1 MSDIAGLNFDL
12 APAPFAPGG
21 PNPRE
26 RGGGHHASHAGQP
39 CKNCETVLQGE
50 YCHVCGQPG
59 HLHRTAFAV
68 FEDFVH
74 GIAHLDGRTWRTL
87 PALIFQPGKLTRDYI
102 EGKRARYVP
111 PMALFLF
118 MVFSMFIVF
127 ELSGGPVTDNR
138 AGHKPAEGQSVP
150 SPEKAG
156 KTAQT
161 RSEIEQKIAAARK
174 AGDMDKVVAGELALK
189 GVDAFDHSEEPGPVG
204 ALKTFMKENADKF
217 HLGNPSIDKKFQ
229 HKFSNPD
236 LLFYKLQNTAYK
248 FSFLLIPISVPF
260 IWLVFAWRRG
270 FRLYDHVVFSLYS
283 LSFMSLLLI
292 LITLLK
298 DIAPFIAIPWQV
310 WAVALLAPIVHIYAQ
325 LKGAYRLGRFSALWR
340 TGYMTIIMSPLCI
353 LLFVTSI
360 LMLGALG

>member
-1 MSDIAGLNFDL
+1 MSDIGGLNFDL

-26 RGGGHHASHAGQP
+26 RGGGHHISHAGQP

-87 PALIFQPGKLTRDYI
+87 PALVFQPGKLTRDYI

-127 ELSGGPVTDNR
+127 ELSGGPVAINHPGTKQIEDQTGTHSDKIGKSAQAR
-138 AGHKPAEGQSVP
+138 ADLEQ
-150 SPEKAG
+150 
-156 KTAQT
+156 Q
-161 RSEIEQKIAAARK
+161 IEAARK
-174 AGDMDKVVAGELALK
+174 AGDQGKVRTGELALQ
-189 GVDAFDHSEEPGPVG
+189 GIDAFDHSEEPGPVG
-204 ALKTFMKENADKF
+204 ALKTFMKMKAASVRT
-217 HLGNPSIDKKFQ
+217 GNSKLDAKLS
-229 HKFSNPD
+229 HKLANPD

-248 FSFLLIPISVPF
+248 FSFLLVPISVPF
-260 IWLVFAWRRG
+260 IWLIFAWRRG
-270 FRLYDHVVFSLYS
+270 LRLYDHVVFSLYS
-283 LSFMSLLLI
+283 LSFMSLLFIMVTLI
-292 LITLLK
+292 K
-298 DIAPFIAIPWQV
+298 DVAPFIPIPWQV
-310 WAVALLAPIVHIYAQ
+310 WAVAFLAPVVHIYAQ
-325 LKGAYRLGRFSALWR
+325 LRGAYRLGRFSALWR
-340 TGYMTIIMSPLCI
+340 TGYVTTIMAPLC
-353 LLFVTSI
+353 LALFVSAI
-360 LMLGALG
+360 FLLGALG